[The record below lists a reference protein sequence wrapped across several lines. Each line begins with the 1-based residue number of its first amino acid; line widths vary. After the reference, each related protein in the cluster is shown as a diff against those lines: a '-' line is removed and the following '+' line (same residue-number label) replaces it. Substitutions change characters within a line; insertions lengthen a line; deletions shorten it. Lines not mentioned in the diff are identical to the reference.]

1 MFKGDHMDI
10 EHLDFSFGL
19 QTIFQDV
26 SVHISSGDHVGVIGV
41 NGAGKSTLFHLILK
55 ELEPEYGTIKLP
67 AHTRIAYLPQVLQ
80 DEILDMNVSVL
91 EYLQTGR
98 PLKELEDKLTHI
110 YEEAGKEQDERKIR
124 ELLKKASKIE
134 ETIAYYDPYKAEEQL
149 LDIVMG
155 LNLFDVLDH
164 SLKNISGGQKS
175 KVAFAH
181 LLYSKPDFI
190 LLDEPTNH
198 LDIETKEYVMNFLK
212 NYSGTILI
220 ISHDIPFLNKV
231 TNKTLYLDKQTHQME
246 LFTGSYEKFLKRKNE
261 EVKAKER
268 ILVKQE
274 KEEEKLKKIIAKY
287 IRGNEKKANIA
298 KDRQKK
304 LAKLEQNK
312 VVLDKKYKET
322 KFKMEIQEKGDF
334 YPLKVE
340 HLSFGYQK
348 DSLLFEDVSFQM
360 LRGERYLIVGENG
373 VGKST
378 LLKLLVGKLEP
389 VGGTISFGKDI
400 SIGYYAQE
408 HELLEEQKS
417 VLEQFD
423 DWQKE
428 TPFLRGVLGR
438 FLFFGEDIYKKVSI
452 LSPGERSRVALAK
465 LALTKA
471 NFLLLDEPTNHLD
484 PETQGIIASTFNEYL
499 GTMLV
504 VSHNPDFVKH
514 LKIEKMI
521 YLPSGKIAD
530 YDEEVVYAY
539 HFLDENKDIDV

>member
-1 MFKGDHMDI
+1 MFKGDCMDI

-19 QTIFQDV
+19 QTIFRDV
-26 SVHISSGDHVGVIGV
+26 TVHISSGDHVGVIGV

-55 ELEPEYGTIKLP
+55 DLEPEYGIIKLP
-67 AHTRIAYLPQVLQ
+67 THTRVAYLPQVLQ
-80 DEILDMNVSVL
+80 DEVLNMNISVL

-98 PLKELEDKLTHI
+98 PLQRLENELNLI
-110 YEEAGKEQDERKIR
+110 YEKAGKEENEKRVR

-134 ETIAYYDPYKAEEQL
+134 EMISYYEPYKAEEQL

-155 LNLFDVLDH
+155 LHLFELLDH
-164 SLKNISGGQKS
+164 SLQQLSGGQKS

-198 LDIETKEYVMNFLK
+198 LDIETKDYVMNFLK
-212 NYSGTILI
+212 NYSGTVLV
-220 ISHDIPFLNKV
+220 ISHDVPFLNKV

-246 LFTGSYEKFLKRKNE
+246 LFTGSYEKFLKRKE
-261 EVKAKER
+261 EEKKTKER
-268 ILVKQE
+268 TLLKQE
-274 KEEEKLKKIIAKY
+274 KEEEKLKLIIAKY

-304 LAKLEQNK
+304 LAKLEKNK
-312 VVLDKKYKET
+312 VILDKKYKET
-322 KFKMEIQEKGDF
+322 KFKMEVQEKGDF

-340 HLSFGYQK
+340 HLSFEYRK
-348 DSLLFEDVSFQM
+348 DCPLFEDVSFQM

-378 LLKLLVGKLEP
+378 FLKVLIQKLQPKEGNIVWGKN
-389 VGGTISFGKDI
+389 VT
-400 SIGYYAQE
+400 IGYYAQE
-408 HELLEEQKS
+408 HEGLDEQKS

-423 DWQKE
+423 DWQKQ
-428 TPFLRGVLGR
+428 TSFLRGVLGH
-438 FLFFGEDIYKKVSI
+438 FLFTGEDIYKKVAI

-484 PETQGIIASTFNEYL
+484 PETQEIIAKTFSEYP

-514 LKIEKMI
+514 LNIGKML
-521 YLPSGKIAD
+521 YLPSGKIVD
-530 YDEEVVYAY
+530 YDEDVVYAY
-539 HFLDENKDIDV
+539 HYLAENENMN